1 MILLG
6 DFDKQS
12 EEIVYAGKVSLPI
25 LPHSNHSPRVV
36 LGSVVSALSII
47 KHHNQTVWMLIG
59 GFQTLEQFKGNLET
73 VQIDVV
79 FVVLEHRLE
88 RKLFRISLDYF
99 MDCGCID
106 HRTQIRLTD
115 CHDDLGVDSL
125 NTTCTDEA
133 GCLDSC
139 HEVGARLTL

>member
-1 MILLG
+1 
-6 DFDKQS
+6 
-12 EEIVYAGKVSLPI
+12 
-25 LPHSNHSPRVV
+25 
-36 LGSVVSALSII
+36 VSALSIV
-47 KHHNQTVWMLIG
+47 KHHNQIVWVLIG
-59 GFQTLEQFKGNLET
+59 GFQTLEQFKRNLET
-73 VQIDVV
+73 VQIDVA

-106 HRTQIRLTD
+106 HRTQIRPTD

-125 NTTCTDEA
+125 NATRTNEA